1 MTDPSTSEYLGV
13 SVDSLR
19 RIDRGATWTLVGN
32 LLNILPAL
40 LELVLLRKYGL
51 EIWGEFLAAQ
61 AMVLVAGR
69 VTCLGLDRSMLWYLP
84 TLNRAQRGVR
94 RPAWGAAFIAFAAG
108 SAVSFLLAWPFL
120 KWVLPRETQLD
131 LARWVLL
138 GVPFFSASEV
148 FIGALQGIQ
157 KFHYRPLLRDLGASA
172 FLAPI
177 ALALSFAPGVGP
189 QSLGIGFLCGHF
201 MIAAMSAWF
210 WSRESKDSRHGPLV
224 PTRDLVKY
232 SFPIWLAESAL
243 SASTRSSLLLLSRL
257 AAPTVVGAF
266 GVIQMTWQTATL
278 ARRAFETPL
287 VALTADSPTD
297 VVETLYHQ
305 VIRRVLVW
313 QIPIVILAAC
323 AGGSIL
329 HLISPAMGSMQ
340 EHFGLA
346 WLITCSFI
354 ATGPLMGQQVLAG
367 LGQSARLFSNNLFGL
382 MATLGVLY
390 LLVPRFGLLGAC
402 LAQGIVVL
410 LTSLLGSWQIR
421 YFAKLHPFPG
431 RYAVAVATVL
441 VLSGAGAALWGSLTA
456 SGILPWP
463 AWVLAAVLIGI
474 WAARIPGKAFRD
486 MPAEPAAT

>member
-1 MTDPSTSEYLGV
+1 M
-13 SVDSLR
+13 DSLS

-69 VTCLGLDRSMLWYLP
+69 VTCLGLDKSMLWYLP

-120 KWVLPRETQLD
+120 KWVLPRETQFD

-138 GVPFFSASEV
+138 AVPFFSASEV

-177 ALALSFAPGVGP
+177 ALVLSFVPGVGP

-210 WSRESKDSRHGPLV
+210 WSRESKNSRHGPLI
-224 PTRDLVKY
+224 PTRELMKY

-243 SASTRSSLLLLSRL
+243 SASMRSSLLLLSRL
-257 AAPTVVGAF
+257 AAPGIVGAF

-287 VALTADSPTD
+287 VALTADSPAG

-313 QIPIVILAAC
+313 QIPILILAAS
-323 AGGSIL
+323 AGGTLL
-329 HLISPAMGSMQ
+329 HLISPHLGSVE
-340 EHFGLA
+340 EHYGLA
-346 WLITCSFI
+346 WLVGCSFI

-382 MATLGVLY
+382 LATLGLLYVLA
-390 LLVPRFGLLGAC
+390 PRFGLLGAC
-402 LAQGIVVL
+402 LAQGLVVL

-421 YFAKLHPFPG
+421 NFAKLHPFPG
-431 RYAVAVATVL
+431 RYASVVATVL
-441 VLSGAGAALWGSLTA
+441 VASVASAALWTA
-456 SGILPWP
+456 MTKSGNLPWP
-463 AWVLAAVLIGI
+463 AWLLGAVLIGI
-474 WAARIPGKAFRD
+474 WAAMLPGKAFRSE
-486 MPAEPAAT
+486 PSAAESS